1 MSGFFGGSAEYL
13 WNPDAAGRQFLQPK
27 LKGLFGGDD
36 ASTSNTAN
44 DMFAQLTRDQWQSYV
59 TNYVPYENDLI
70 KYATSTTAVGDA
82 MKSASADV
90 NSAFDNSTAAT
101 QRRLAGLGLTL
112 SPDEQ
117 AASTRSTG
125 LARSLADVN
134 AQNTARDATVARQQ
148 SILGNPTPRIGGLSG
163 VS

>member
-1 MSGFFGGSAEYL
+1 MSGLFGGSAEYL

-27 LKGLFGGDD
+27 LQGVFGGGD
-36 ASTSNTAN
+36 ANTSTTAS
-44 DMFAQLTRDQWQSYV
+44 DTFARLTRDQWQSYV

-90 NSAFDNSTAAT
+90 NSVFDNSTAAT

-117 AASTRSTG
+117 AASTRSIG